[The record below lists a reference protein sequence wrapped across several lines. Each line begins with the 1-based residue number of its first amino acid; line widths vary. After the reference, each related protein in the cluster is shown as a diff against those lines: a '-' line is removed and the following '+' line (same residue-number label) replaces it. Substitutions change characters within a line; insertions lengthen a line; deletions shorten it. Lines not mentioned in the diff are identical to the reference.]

1 MLRPSVV
8 LDTNVIVSAHLRA
21 DGLER
26 FALDLALDRR
36 IQLFYSEPILAEYEA
51 VLSRAKF
58 LGRVY
63 LSEIENG
70 RKEVCVRT
78 LERIAEALSVSLA
91 EFFQEL

>member
-1 MLRPSVV
+1 MATDICVSIGKRIRALRLKRHWTQKML
-8 LDTNVIVSAHLRA
+8 A
-21 DGLER
+21 DH
-26 FALDLALDRR
+26 
-36 IQLFYSEPILAEYEA
+36 A
-51 VLSRAKF
+51 V

-78 LERIAEALSVSLA
+78 LERIADALAVSLA

>member
-1 MLRPSVV
+1 VATDICITIGKRIRALRLKRHWTQEML
-8 LDTNVIVSAHLRA
+8 A
-21 DGLER
+21 DH
-26 FALDLALDRR
+26 AA
-36 IQLFYSEPILAEYEA
+36 
-51 VLSRAKF
+51 

-78 LERIAEALSVSLA
+78 LERIVEALAISLA